1 MSPLRNLFAA
11 AAVVGLIGT
20 GAALRSGMS
29 PAHAAPSVLTDGS
42 IPDVAERVVDSVVNI
57 STSHAVQAGPASYD
71 PFFSDPFSPGFGEP
85 GDRKAMSKG
94 SGVVVTASGR
104 ILTNA
109 HVVKDA
115 DDIKVT
121 LHDGEDYDAKVVGVD
136 PKADLA
142 VIQLKG
148 KLPVL
153 KPLTFGDSSAL
164 RLGEVVLAIGDPFGV
179 GKSVTMG
186 IVSAKGR
193 GGMHIEEYEDFIQ
206 TDAAINPGNS
216 GGALVNL
223 KGELVGI
230 NTAIA
235 SKSGGYAGIG
245 FAIPTNMARPIMEQ
259 LIKDGKVSRG
269 YLGVAIGTVTPT
281 LAKENNLPA
290 QRADRR
296 RGGCPGRGGQGRSGP
311 GRRRRRTRRCRDQ
324 DWRSAPQHDRDAQA
338 RHDDRAPGRAQE
350 RLQEPDEGQ
359 ARRDARRR
367 DRPRPA
373 RPAGASA
380 AAPAAATAAAV
391 NRRHSLPTRPPT
403 ATVPRRSWR
412 SGPAR
417 RTACQRR
424 ARCCAGEPPV
434 GRARHRGAR
443 RRVASAGPRATGAWL
458 ARLEARPAPRDPGH
472 RR

>member
-1 MSPLRNLFAA
+1 MTPLRNLLAA
-11 AAVVGLIGT
+11 AAVVGLVGA
-20 GAALRSGMS
+20 GAALRSGAS
-29 PAHAAPSVLTDGS
+29 PAHAAPPPAALTDSS
-42 IPDVAERVVDSVVNI
+42 IPDIAERVVESVVNI
-57 STSHAVQAGPASYD
+57 STSHAVQMGPAVFD
-71 PFFSDPFSPGFGEP
+71 PFFSDPFSPGFDDP

-94 SGVVVTASGR
+94 SGVIVTAGGR

-121 LHDGEDYDAKVVGVD
+121 LHDGNDYDAKVLGVD

-148 KLPVL
+148 TVPTL
-153 KPLTFGDSSAL
+153 KPLTFGDSTAL

-193 GGMHIEEYEDFIQ
+193 GGMGIEEYEDFIQ

-269 YLGVAIGTVTPT
+269 YLGVAIGTVTP
-281 LAKENNLPA
+281 LIAKEKGLAAQRGALVARIEPGGPASKAGLNEGDIVVGLDGIEIKTDYVLRNTIASTKPGTTVELQVVNKSGNRNAVKVKLGELPA
-290 QRADRR
+290 DNVVPANQLRQRQVPQ
-296 RGGCPGRGGQGRSGP
+296 RG
-311 GRRRRRTRRCRDQ
+311 
-324 DWRSAPQHDRDAQA
+324 
-338 RHDDRAPGRAQE
+338 
-350 RLQEPDEGQ
+350 
-359 ARRDARRR
+359 
-367 DRPRPA
+367 
-373 RPAGASA
+373 
-380 AAPAAATAAAV
+380 
-391 NRRHSLPTRPPT
+391 
-403 ATVPRRSWR
+403 
-412 SGPAR
+412 
-417 RTACQRR
+417 QRR
-424 ARCCAGEPPV
+424 P
-434 GRARHRGAR
+434 
-443 RRVASAGPRATGAWL
+443 
-458 ARLEARPAPRDPGH
+458 
-472 RR
+472 

>member
-1 MSPLRNLFAA
+1 MTTLRNFFAA

-20 GAALRSGMS
+20 GAALHSGSS
-29 PAHAAPSVLTDGS
+29 PAHATPSVLADGS

-57 STSHAVQAGPASYD
+57 STSHNLQTGPASYD
-71 PFFSDPFSPGFGEP
+71 PFFSDPFSPGYGDP

-148 KLPVL
+148 KLPAL
-153 KPLTFGDSSAL
+153 KPLTFGDSSTL

-269 YLGVAIGTVTPT
+269 YMGVAIGTVTPAI
-281 LAKENNLPA
+281 AKEHNLQA
-290 QRADRR
+290 QRGALIVEVVDPQGAAAKAGLAQGDVVVALDGAEIKTGDLLRNSIAMLKPGTTIELQVVHKNGSKSPMKVKLGEMPAEDTVGPATR
-296 RGGCPGRGGQGRSGP
+296 GRGQRL
-311 GRRRRRTRRCRDQ
+311 R
-324 DWRSAPQHDRDAQA
+324 PQQRQ
-338 RHDDRAPGRAQE
+338 P
-350 RLQEPDEGQ
+350 LQQQP
-359 ARRDARRR
+359 
-367 DRPRPA
+367 
-373 RPAGASA
+373 
-380 AAPAAATAAAV
+380 
-391 NRRHSLPTRPPT
+391 
-403 ATVPRRSWR
+403 
-412 SGPAR
+412 
-417 RTACQRR
+417 
-424 ARCCAGEPPV
+424 
-434 GRARHRGAR
+434 
-443 RRVASAGPRATGAWL
+443 
-458 ARLEARPAPRDPGH
+458 
-472 RR
+472 